1 MWEAVNL
8 NPLGRRVGDCAI
20 RAVAVALGTDWE
32 KAYCLLVVKGFS
44 MADVMNADS
53 VIGAVLKDHGFN
65 RSVIPTGCPDCF
77 TAEDFCKEHPKGI
90 FVLFFGGHV
99 ATVRNGIL
107 FDAWDSSGEIPQY
120 YWGKDE

>member
-32 KAYCLLVVKGFS
+32 KAYCLLAVKGFS